1 MALRHRPRSRIQALP
16 LAAVRAACRRARLA
30 DVSPARRRISLL
42 APRSLPGLGR
52 SRFPHPGKRDRR
64 VLRHVLTGVRIGA
77 MTSFHPLVGEWFES
91 RFGRATEP
99 QLQGWPLIASG
110 RDVLISAPTGSGK
123 TLAALL
129 PPLARPV
136 GGGRG
141 GGAPGPGR

>member
-1 MALRHRPRSRIQALP
+1 MALLHRLRSRIQDVP
-16 LAAVRAACRRARLA
+16 LAAVRAARGRASLA
-30 DVSPARRRISLL
+30 DVPPDRRRLSLL
-42 APRSLPGLGR
+42 APRRLPRRGR
-52 SRFPHPGKRDRR
+52 GRFPHPGKRDRR

-123 TLAALL
+123 TLAAFLL
-129 PPLARPV
+129 ALDGLV
-136 GGGRG
+136 KG
-141 GGAPGPGR
+141 